1 MRALY
6 PDEDGYVDR
15 DGIKIFYEIYGSG
28 RPTVVLMP
36 TWSIIHSRFWKMQI
50 PYLARHFRVVTF
62 DGRGNGKSGR
72 PAEADAYA
80 ESEFVKD
87 TLAVMDV
94 TETQSAVLVCLSLGA
109 QRTLLLAADHPDRVE
124 GAVFI
129 GASLPIAPG
138 HPERSVYSFDDRLKA
153 HEGWAKFNRHYWTE
167 DFKGFLQFFF
177 EKCFTEPHSTK
188 PIEDCV
194 GWGLETAPE
203 TLVATTLADSFE
215 ERDEV
220 LAGGGAD
227 SVSGSGDSRLRRCDQ
242 PTRTWDCFGRGHR
255 RGTCSARRFRPY
267 PACARSRE
275 SEPAGA

>member
-109 QRTLLLAADHPDRVE
+109 QRTLLLGADHPDRVE

-153 HEGWAKFNRHYWTE
+153 RRLGQVQPALLDRR
-167 DFKGFLQFFF
+167 LQRI
-177 EKCFTEPHSTK
+177 SS
-188 PIEDCV
+188 V
-194 GWGLETAPE
+194 L
-203 TLVATTLADSFE
+203 L
-215 ERDEV
+215 REV
-220 LAGGGAD
+220 LYGAPLDEADRGLCGLGPGDGARD
-227 SVSGSGDSRLRRCDQ
+227 SGRYMHSAMSRSQENCVSWSPTSMSTGSPRI
-242 PTRTWDCFGRGHR
+242 P
-255 RGTCSARRFRPY
+255 
-267 PACARSRE
+267 
-275 SEPAGA
+275 